1 MQRLLAVAGC
11 LAALSLGKVVQ
22 AATPQPG
29 ATGAGATEPEGDATA
44 APASKLHGDGK
55 LVGLISTPFG
65 GNLDDP
71 GYGFSIAAGFG
82 WGKLPLLVG
91 FDVMTAFLGDTRS
104 LQYVQTGNT
113 TTTIQ
118 LDRSDSIYYFDLSLR
133 LEPIDWW
140 VRPYLEGVIGTKIL
154 FTKYTLSAAGSSS
167 ATESSDS
174 DWAGSVGWGLGV
186 DLGLN
191 KSGSTGLSL
200 GVRRLSG
207 ARASFS
213 REVAGTDGAV
223 HYSSPTSAMFW
234 MIGFV
239 TTFGDVGTAR

>member
-1 MQRLLAVAGC
+1 MSGARRAGVERLVAASCC
-11 LAALSLGKVVQ
+11 LAALSWCG
-22 AATPQPG
+22 AAS
-29 ATGAGATEPEGDATA
+29 AAEPEGDVAPS
-44 APASKLHGDGK
+44 PASKLHGDAR

-71 GYGFSIAAGFG
+71 GYGFGIAAGLG

-104 LQYVQTGNT
+104 LQYVQTGST
-113 TTTIQ
+113 TTPIE
-118 LDRSDSIYYFDLSLR
+118 LNRSDKIYYFDLSLR
-133 LEPIDWW
+133 LEPVDWW
-140 VRPYLEGVIGTKIL
+140 VRPYLEGVIGTKVL
-154 FTKYTLSAAGSSS
+154 FTKYTLSVPGSSS

-174 DWAGSVGWGLGV
+174 DWAGSIGWGLGV

-191 KSGSTGLSL
+191 KSGSTGLTL

-207 ARASFS
+207 ARASFT
-213 REVAGTDGAV
+213 REVVGTDGAV
-223 HYSSPTSAMFW
+223 HYSSPTSTMFW

-239 TTFGDVGTAR
+239 TTFGDTGPAR